1 MKLLKS
7 TLLII
12 TLLMMQSASARPPV
26 VRGRTAS
33 TAKKAPARTRTT
45 QTRPSAPVAGTTFK
59 SLMQKVRTMKPADV
73 INSEGV
79 FTDTFENMVKSS
91 ELAPELMEALFQAGR
106 NLYLPL
112 SGENEQDMPLLVQAE
127 GTIKA
132 MDTRHLAPI
141 ELEPLQED
149 LAFTDIEEALYYDE
163 DNAMLKQSYLEQRIK
178 ELLQTKGSNEAVSI
192 LENELGQKMRRSW
205 ADHKIGSIS
214 TRIKE
219 LNKQIIDTVKR
230 LEPRAI
236 RIKKSG
242 PVAGQ
247 SLTYISD
254 QQAEILS
261 DAELTARKFIRDN
274 KKTVETQLFDLKYT
288 GKPTQIT
295 ILNIMLMNTYP
306 QLSQPER
313 ISIIHEAIDQEP
325 SFHNYNKSGL
335 LYRVTDI
342 VGKNNSKETSVQ
354 QSSAQKSTT
363 NKPKQDPLAY
373 VEGLIAKEYLKPIK
387 AAFNIQNGNITFK
400 TDTFVAMNAIIIS
413 IHEKMHSE
421 YPAAKRG
428 SIPNVITTAIFGALS
443 QEGKLSEKDSDTLE
457 KWMFN
462 TINKLY

>member
-149 LAFTDIEEALYYDE
+149 LAFADIEEILYYDE

-205 ADHKIGSIS
+205 ADHKIGSIP

-219 LNKQIIDTVKR
+219 LNKQIRDTVTRLQPVVQLSAPKLTITTEEESTLKIAQFIEDLVFDYAKR
-230 LEPRAI
+230 LTNDLVVQNQKYQPYTLEVIIR
-236 RIKKSG
+236 RIKKEYPKLDPNTISTMLYEAIVTN
-242 PVAGQ
+242 PAFKTKYSFPRLDSFIE
-247 SLTYISD
+247 SL
-254 QQAEILS
+254 L
-261 DAELTARKFIRDN
+261 
-274 KKTVETQLFDLKYT
+274 
-288 GKPTQIT
+288 G
-295 ILNIMLMNTYP
+295 
-306 QLSQPER
+306 LSQYSP
-313 ISIIHEAIDQEP
+313 
-325 SFHNYNKSGL
+325 
-335 LYRVTDI
+335 
-342 VGKNNSKETSVQ
+342 
-354 QSSAQKSTT
+354 AQKSTA
-363 NKPKQDPLAY
+363 NKPQQDPLAY

-387 AAFNIQNGNITFK
+387 TAFNIQNRNITFK
-400 TDTFVAMNAIIIS
+400 ADTFVAMNAIIIS
-413 IHEKMHSE
+413 IHKKMHSE
-421 YPAAKRG
+421 YPAAKRE
-428 SIPNVITTAIFGALS
+428 SIPNVITTAIFSALN